1 MKKLLCATALAGTF
15 ALGAT
20 QPAIAQDPVA
30 ITVNLVQI
38 IGSIDPAKVSDYTEY
53 MAAVNL
59 YDGLTSVDPAG
70 NVIPQLAESWEIS
83 DDALTYTFR
92 LKPDATFTDGTPVTA
107 SDVVY
112 SVQRLMAIQQ
122 GASYLFEGIVAPE
135 AVVAVDDH
143 TVEFTLSEVY
153 SPFIAVTPLIF
164 VVNQAAVES
173 SDDDI
178 WGETQLAET
187 PLGAGP
193 YTLENWARGSEMVLR
208 RNADYHA
215 GWPMN
220 RPIDEVRLV
229 VTRDES
235 TVRSLARRG
244 ELGLSSQYQS
254 TETYEGIAAQDDY
267 RLIEA
272 ATATGYY
279 LKLNNQLAPTD
290 DIHVRR
296 AIALATDY
304 ETIRNV
310 LYPGAVMTGPLAS
323 AFSDAVP
330 EDAADPVFDLDAAR
344 AELEQSPYFDG
355 SPIELVHTYVA
366 NTAFQEEIALLLT
379 SNLEQIGF
387 SVTIQ
392 PEPWN
397 RVTELATSIETTPH
411 FSQVFYGPTYP
422 SPDSVFYV
430 QYHSDAA
437 GNWASM
443 DWVLDEEV
451 DAMINASRLE
461 TDPDARNEIY
471 KDIST
476 KLTEDQRSV
485 WLLAQQQRHAVHV
498 CLEGFDWVPMQS
510 VEFDFSRYSW
520 TCD

>member
-1 MKKLLCATALAGTF
+1 
-15 ALGAT
+15 
-20 QPAIAQDPVA
+20 
-30 ITVNLVQI
+30 
-38 IGSIDPAKVSDYTEY
+38 

-92 LKPDATFTDGTPVTA
+92 LKSDATFTDGTPVTA
-107 SDVVY
+107 ADVVY

-122 GASYLFEGIVAPE
+122 GASYLFEGIVEPD
-135 AVVAVDDH
+135 AVVAIDDH

-164 VVNQAAVES
+164 IVNEAAVET
-173 SDDDI
+173 SDDDM
-178 WGETQLAET
+178 WGEAQLAET

-193 YTLENWARGSEMVLR
+193 YTLESWARGSEMVLR
-208 RNADYHA
+208 RNVDYHA
-215 GWPMN
+215 GWEQD

-235 TVRSLARRG
+235 TVRALARRG

-267 RLIEA
+267 RMIEA

-330 EDAADPVFDLDAAR
+330 EGATPPVFDLDAAR

-366 NTAFQEEIALLLT
+366 NTAFQEEIALLLS

-397 RVTELATSIETTPH
+397 RVTELATSIESTPH

-430 QYHSDAA
+430 QYHSNAA

-443 DWVLDEEV
+443 DWVMDPEV
-451 DAMINASRLE
+451 DAMIDASRLE

-510 VEFDFSRYSW
+510 VEFDFSRYAW
-520 TCD
+520 TCE